1 MKRLP
6 YTNIFPQLLLAILV
20 AFAFASH
27 VSAQTSVTDDLVN
40 EVSKG
45 LYCPVCESE
54 PLDTCPTQA
63 CIDWRAEIRAQLEAG
78 RTQEQIYAD
87 FVARYGERV
96 LAQPSASGL
105 NLILWFGMPVALL
118 IGGYFF
124 YTYMRRIAASE
135 STEPVVTPIPA
146 QKKTTTKATDDYL
159 AQIEQEIREIN

>member
-6 YTNIFPQLLLAILV
+6 FHEAVKSLFLAVVIALLLV
-20 AFAFASH
+20 AT
-27 VSAQTSVTDDLVN
+27 VSAQTVVSDDLVN
-40 EVSKG
+40 EISKG

-78 RTQEQIYAD
+78 RTKEQIYDD

-105 NLILWFGMPVALL
+105 NLILWFGMPVVLL
-118 IGGYFF
+118 IGGYYF
-124 YTYMRRIAASE
+124 YAYLRRIAADPTVP
-135 STEPVVTPIPA
+135 TETQKPI
-146 QKKTTTKATDDYL
+146 QKRSDSRTIDDYL
-159 AQIEQEIREIN
+159 EQIEHEIKSAE